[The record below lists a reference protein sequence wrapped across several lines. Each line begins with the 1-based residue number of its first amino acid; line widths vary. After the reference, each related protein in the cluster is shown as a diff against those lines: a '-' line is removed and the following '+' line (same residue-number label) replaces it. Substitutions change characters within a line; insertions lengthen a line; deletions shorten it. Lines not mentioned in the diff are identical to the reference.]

1 MNYGEYMRKQQRNRQ
16 QVIISKSGRD
26 ASDVTLKNQAIATSV
41 THQNY
46 IDLANATTSG
56 APPIPFVTQISPSS
70 SDPFQ
75 NTNSSASIGGKLGA
89 TNSGVIGF
97 AGGRNNV
104 DTANTLIQS
113 AQFGAYSNVYGT
125 AAGAFAITSTII
137 PPGVSTLESFQIY
150 TLGITPGQPQLLKTS
165 GPGFPSPGIIFS
177 DPAELI
183 ANQARNA
190 VIRTKYNLPSKL
202 TSLRGPIVNSS

>member
-1 MNYGEYMRKQQRNRQ
+1 MRKQQRNQ
-16 QVIISKSGRD
+16 QQIIMNKSGRD

-46 IDLANATTSG
+46 LNVVNATTSG
-56 APPIPFVTQISPSS
+56 APPIPFVTQISPAT

-75 NTNSSASIGGKLGA
+75 NTNSSASIVGKLGA

-113 AQFGAYSNVYGT
+113 AQFGAYSNVYGN
-125 AAGAFAITSTII
+125 AAGAFSNTSTII
-137 PPGVSTLESFQIY
+137 PSAFSTLVTSQIS

-165 GPGFPSPGIIFS
+165 GPGFASPGIIFS
-177 DPAELI
+177 NPAELI
-183 ANQARNA
+183 ANQGRNA

-202 TSLRGPIVNSS
+202 TSLRGPILNSS